1 MSTEK
6 STIEELQKRKIEFLE
21 KLKNLLDEYMAVVN
35 YNHYSGDENPYCFEI
50 ITDGHIAES
59 WGNKT
64 VLKDLDEDSIDEYIK
79 QLK

>member
-6 STIEELQKRKIEFLE
+6 PTTEELQKRKIEFLE
-21 KLKNLLDEYMAVVN
+21 KLKNLLDEYMVVVN

-50 ITDGHIAES
+50 ITDGHIDES
-59 WGNKT
+59 WGSKT
-64 VLKDLDEDSIDEYIK
+64 VLKDFDEDCIDEYIK